1 MSLDFRITGFFPS
14 PVYNT
19 KRDSNLDSTEKKEI
33 ENIIKEGLRKT
44 GALDHYTDNTY
55 IFNTKLKNLKEFC
68 EQHIK
73 NYVKEV
79 FNPKE
84 EIDFYITQSWINVIE
99 PGGNIQAH
107 WHSNSIISGVFYISA
122 EEGDTITFGD
132 PNMKLKDMIQFDPIE
147 YNIWNTFNGSIPSRN
162 NELIL
167 FPSWLEHSVNSNEKA
182 TTDRISIS
190 FNTFAKG
197 IFGDL
202 KNGLNELTLK

>member
-1 MSLDFRITGFFPS
+1 MI
-14 PVYNT
+14 
-19 KRDSNLDSTEKKEI
+19 
-33 ENIIKEGLRKT
+33 
-44 GALDHYTDNTY
+44 H
-55 IFNTKLKNLKEFC
+55 
-68 EQHIK
+68 
-73 NYVKEV
+73 
-79 FNPKE
+79 
-84 EIDFYITQSWINVIE
+84 FY
-99 PGGNIQAH
+99 
-107 WHSNSIISGVFYISA
+107 
-122 EEGDTITFGD
+122 
-132 PNMKLKDMIQFDPIE
+132 PIE